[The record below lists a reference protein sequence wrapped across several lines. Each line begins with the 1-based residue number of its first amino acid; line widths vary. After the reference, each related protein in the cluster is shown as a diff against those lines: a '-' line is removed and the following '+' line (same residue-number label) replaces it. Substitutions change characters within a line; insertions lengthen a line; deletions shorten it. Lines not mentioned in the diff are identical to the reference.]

1 MNETELFR
9 SNHLV
14 DPQLHVWGWEI
25 PVYLFLG
32 GLAAGIMILSGLMA
46 MRVPRGERSR
56 WVRWMPF
63 VAPVALSLGMFSLWL
78 DLENPFNVHRFY
90 MTMQPTSAMS
100 WGSWILLAIYPATVL
115 MGIAGI
121 SDGEARRLGAVGLL
135 RRLRLTGPLGRLRR
149 FARDCEGNLRWLNVG
164 LGVLLG
170 GYTGIL
176 LATMAARAAWS
187 SMLLGPLFL
196 VSGLSTGAAL
206 MMLFPL
212 KHGEHT
218 LVRRWDMWAIGVE
231 LVLLALFFMGLLWNG
246 GATGREAAALFL
258 GGPYTAWFWSL
269 VVAAGLLVPLAL
281 ETTESRRGLRPTL
294 AAPALIL
301 IGGLALRW
309 ILVAA
314 GQA

>member
-1 MNETELFR
+1 MNETEIFR

-32 GLAAGIMILSGLMA
+32 GLAAGIMILSGLLA
-46 MRVPRGERSR
+46 MRVPRAERSR
-56 WVRWMPF
+56 WIRWMPF

-115 MGIAGI
+115 FGLSGV
-121 SDGEARRLGAVGLL
+121 SDDEAERLSRVGLL
-135 RRLRLTGPLGRLRR
+135 RRLRLTGVIERLRT
-149 FARDCEGNLRWLNVG
+149 FVQARESKLRWANVG

-212 KHGEHT
+212 KHEEHAA
-218 LVRRWDMWAIGVE
+218 VRRWDMWAIGVE
-231 LVLLALFFMGLLWNG
+231 LLLLGLFFMGLVWNG
-246 GATGREAAALFL
+246 GAAGREAAGLFL
-258 GGPYTAWFWSL
+258 GGPYTAWFWAL
-269 VVAAGLLVPLAL
+269 VVAAGLLAPLLL
-281 ETTESRRGLRPTL
+281 ETTESKRRLRPTL

-301 IGGLALRW
+301 AGGLALRW